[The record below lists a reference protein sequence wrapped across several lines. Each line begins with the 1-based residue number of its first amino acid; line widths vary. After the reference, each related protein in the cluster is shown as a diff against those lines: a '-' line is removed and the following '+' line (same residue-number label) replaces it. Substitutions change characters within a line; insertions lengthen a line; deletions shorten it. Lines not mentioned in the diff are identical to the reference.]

1 MIRGKFMSY
10 AEKAKKIFEEGYN
23 CSQAVFSA
31 FSDIMNI
38 DEETAKRISTG
49 LGGGVGRMREVC
61 GAVSGAAMVLGFV
74 YGGENGE
81 DKKSA
86 YEKVQEFAEVFKKDE
101 GSIICREILG
111 LDKKKRESATPD
123 ERTAEYYRVRP
134 CAEKVYEAARIV
146 EEMLKDTK

>member
-1 MIRGKFMSY
+1 MSY

-23 CSQAVFSA
+23 CSQAVFAA
-31 FSDIMNI
+31 FSDIMDI

-74 YGGENGE
+74 YGGEKGE
-81 DKKSA
+81 DKKGA
-86 YEKVQEFAEVFKKDE
+86 YEKVQQFSKEFKKDN

-111 LDKKKRESATPD
+111 LDKKKQETATPD

-146 EEMLKDTK
+146 EEILKDGK